1 LIATTQERELPGMN
15 ARHGILG
22 VAIVAA
28 VLIALAF
35 AGVGSDLTTGIFWNI
50 DGLLLLSVCLM
61 IVLVFG
67 AMLFFVFK
75 APKDTSESAP
85 AAKPAAA
92 AAKPAAPATPINRAA
107 GAPTAAVT
115 AANSAEQGQP
125 VKVEKTAVANPTPTP
140 QK

>member
-1 LIATTQERELPGMN
+1 MS

-28 VLIALAF
+28 VLVALSF

-50 DGLLLLSVCLM
+50 DGLLLLSVCLLM
-61 IVLVFG
+61 VLVFG
-67 AMLFFVFK
+67 AMLFFLFK
-75 APKDTSESAP
+75 KPKAEEAAPVP

-92 AAKPAAPATPINRAA
+92 APAAKPAPAA
-107 GAPTAAVT
+107 T
-115 AANSAEQGQP
+115 AANPPQ
-125 VKVEKTAVANPTPTP
+125 TAP

>member
-1 LIATTQERELPGMN
+1 MS
-15 ARHGILG
+15 ARHGIQG

-28 VLIALAF
+28 VLVALSF

-50 DGLLLLSVCLM
+50 DGLLLLSVCLLM
-61 IVLVFG
+61 VLVFG
-67 AMLFFVFK
+67 AMLFFLFK
-75 APKDTSESAP
+75 TQKVEEAAPTA

-92 AAKPAAPATPINRAA
+92 AAAAKPAPPAAPINRAA
-107 GAPTAAVT
+107 ATPTPAVT

-125 VKVEKTAVANPTPTP
+125 AKIEKTAVANPSQTAP

>member
-1 LIATTQERELPGMN
+1 MS

-28 VLIALAF
+28 VLVALSF
-35 AGVGSDLTTGIFWNI
+35 AGVGSDLATGIFWNI
-50 DGLLLLSVCLM
+50 DGLLLLSVCLLM
-61 IVLVFG
+61 VLVFG
-67 AMLFFVFK
+67 AMLFFLFK
-75 APKDTSESAP
+75 TPKVKEAAAAP

-92 AAKPAAPATPINRAA
+92 AAKPAAPAAPINRVAA
-107 GAPTAAVT
+107 TPTPAVT

-125 VKVEKTAVANPTPTP
+125 AKVEKTAVANPSQTAP

>member
-1 LIATTQERELPGMN
+1 MS

-28 VLIALAF
+28 VLVALSF

-50 DGLLLLSVCLM
+50 DGLLLLSVCLLM
-61 IVLVFG
+61 VLVFG
-67 AMLFFVFK
+67 AMLFFLFRTPTVEDA
-75 APKDTSESAP
+75 APAT

-92 AAKPAAPATPINRAA
+92 PAPKPAAAA
-107 GAPTAAVT
+107 T
-115 AANSAEQGQP
+115 AANPPQ
-125 VKVEKTAVANPTPTP
+125 TAP

>member
-1 LIATTQERELPGMN
+1 MS

-28 VLIALAF
+28 VLVALSF

-50 DGLLLLSVCLM
+50 DGLLLLSVCLSM
-61 IVLVFG
+61 VLVFG
-67 AMLFFVFK
+67 AMLFFLFK
-75 APKDTSESAP
+75 TPKAEEAAPAP

-92 AAKPAAPATPINRAA
+92 TAAAAKPAPAA
-107 GAPTAAVT
+107 T
-115 AANSAEQGQP
+115 AANPPQ
-125 VKVEKTAVANPTPTP
+125 TAP